1 MVPSPQ
7 RPRRGLAERFGR
19 FLDSQLADPNAPVP
33 ALVARD
39 RLRILGANAAMVGVV
54 ALIVV
59 LFGHPS
65 LAIIP
70 VIMLTVAAV
79 LAGAAPSARVRI
91 VEQARHGVMVFG
103 SLVLITNVLLSWLQ
117 NSSSASLSHIVGV
130 SAGSTGLSIVTEMLQ
145 VTLWIGVIMVPLY
158 EIRTVWAEFRGMKS
172 RGRTYNQMLEIGR
185 LRRARRD

>member
-1 MVPSPQ
+1 MV
-7 RPRRGLAERFGR
+7 ERLGS
-19 FLDSQLADPNAPVP
+19 FLDSQLADQNAAVP

-39 RLRILGANAAMVGVV
+39 RLRIIGANAAMVGVV
-54 ALIVV
+54 ALVVV

-70 VIMLTVAAV
+70 VIMLGIAAA
-79 LAGAAPSARVRI
+79 LGAAAPSARIRI

-117 NSSSASLSHIVGV
+117 NSSSASLSHVVGV

-145 VTLWIGVIMVPLY
+145 VVLWVGVIMVPLY
-158 EIRTVWAEFRGMKS
+158 EVRTVWAEFRSMKS

>member
-1 MVPSPQ
+1 MTSIHP

-54 ALIVV
+54 ALVVV

-70 VIMLTVAAV
+70 VIMLSVAAV

>member
-1 MVPSPQ
+1 MAPIHPRS
-7 RPRRGLAERFGR
+7 RRGLVDRLGG
-19 FLDSQLADPNAPVP
+19 FLDSQPADPNAQVP

-54 ALIVV
+54 ALVVV

-70 VIMLTVAAV
+70 VIMLGVAAA
-79 LAGAAPSARVRI
+79 LAGAAPSARIRI

-117 NSSSASLSHIVGV
+117 NSTSASLSHIVGV

-145 VTLWIGVIMVPLY
+145 VVLWVGVIMVPLY
-158 EIRTVWAEFRGMKS
+158 EIRTVWAEFRSMKS
-172 RGRTYNQMLEIGR
+172 RGRAYNQMLEIGR